1 MIYLAPLSDR
11 KEIRAFFEQKGF
23 EFNKFSGCLT
33 ATVGK
38 ELLGISLY
46 ELDGKKMTVHYI
58 EPLSDIALADGIL
71 RSTLH
76 IAAEKSIMDAR
87 YSETLPE
94 AFLEKIGFIADKE
107 QKALQ
112 INKLFQSCCNC

>member
-23 EFNKFSGCLT
+23 EFNEFSGCLT
-33 ATVGK
+33 ATVGE
-38 ELLGISLY
+38 ELLGLSLY
-46 ELDGKKMTVHYI
+46 ELDGTKMTVHYI